1 MNNYIKNLK
10 KYSQKEGFFEGEW
23 YGFKEPFEK
32 ALSSKDSEEGM
43 LTWLKAIAKYHINE
57 DTGSRYWIE
66 RAKSNNI
73 TNEKID
79 RVESLDSLVSL
90 LGNSDSSLLKKE
102 NGYKDYYMPKNF
114 KLEDMFKSSSSGTTG
129 PAKTV
134 YHTPQSLSVSAV
146 NEYTGIKAQYPV
158 KELRNKKLLAAGPI
172 SAYQEEHRKLAE
184 LLEME
189 FVGNEFETKG
199 LKLLSPQEMMQ
210 AMKPVMEKEAYL
222 LKQGNIGIA
231 TAAMEMLSMLPKELF
246 YGTDLIK
253 VSGTQITAEGL
264 KNAEKEIGK
273 KLIPMYGHYAGKS
286 SIGFTDGVSIVHIG
300 GNRIYFSNEIVY
312 FPPFPIT
319 YLYMN
324 NNGNP
329 VAYDQKAQT
338 KMIVAEPELLLIN
351 DEDYAVRRKATKA
364 TKAFKDIDGIS
375 DLSRS

>member
-10 KYSQKEGFFEGEW
+10 KYSQRDDFFKEEW
-23 YGFKEPFEK
+23 YNFKEPFGK
-32 ALSSKDSEEGM
+32 ALSSKNSEDGM
-43 LTWLKAIAKYHINE
+43 LLWLKAIAKYHIND
-57 DTGSRYWIE
+57 DTGSKYWIE
-66 RAKSNNI
+66 KAKSNGI

-79 RVESLDSLVSL
+79 KAESLDSLVSL
-90 LGNSDSSLLKKE
+90 LGNSDSGILKKE
-102 NGYKDYYMPKNF
+102 NGYKDYYLPKNF

-134 YHTPQSLSVSAV
+134 YHSPQSLSISAV

-158 KELRNKKLLAAGPI
+158 KELRDKKLLAAGPV

-184 LLEME
+184 LLGME
-189 FVGNEFETKG
+189 YVGNEFETKG

-210 AMKPVMEKEAYL
+210 AMKPVMEKEIYI

-231 TAAMEMLSMLPKELF
+231 TAAMEMLSMLPKDLF
-246 YGTDLIK
+246 YGVDLIK
-253 VSGTQITAEGL
+253 VSGTQITSEGL

-286 SIGFTDGVSIVHIG
+286 SIGFADGIRTVHIG
-300 GNRIYFSNEIVY
+300 GNKIHFSSEIAY

-351 DEDYAVRRKATKA
+351 DEDYGVKRKATKA
-364 TKAFKDIDGIS
+364 TKAFKKIDGIS
-375 DLSRS
+375 NISRS

>member
-1 MNNYIKNLK
+1 MNNYIKNLR
-10 KYSQKEGFFEGEW
+10 KYSQREGFFDCEW

-32 ALSSKDSEEGM
+32 ALSSNNNEDGM
-43 LTWLKAIAKYHINE
+43 LLWLKAVAKYHINE
-57 DTGSRYWIE
+57 GTGSTYWIE
-66 RAKSNNI
+66 RAKSGGI

-79 RVESLDSLVSL
+79 KAESLDSLVSL
-90 LGNSDSSLLKKE
+90 LGNSDSGLLKKE

-158 KELRNKKLLAAGPI
+158 KGLKDKKLLAAGPVG
-172 SAYQEEHRKLAE
+172 AYQEEHRKLAE
-184 LLEME
+184 LLGME
-189 FVGNEFETKG
+189 YVGNEFETKG

-210 AMKPVMEKEAYL
+210 AMKPVMEKEAYV

-231 TAAMEMLSMLPKELF
+231 TAAMEMLSMLPKDLF
-246 YGTDLIK
+246 YDTDLIK
-253 VSGTQITAEGL
+253 VSGTQITSEGL
-264 KNAEKEIGK
+264 KKAEEKTGK

-286 SIGFTDGVSIVHIG
+286 SIGFADGVSIVHIG
-300 GNRIYFSNEIVY
+300 GNRIYFSSDIAY
-312 FPPFPIT
+312 FPAFPVT
-319 YLYMN
+319 YIYMN

-329 VAYDQKAQT
+329 AAYDQKAQT

-351 DEDYAVRRKATKA
+351 DEDYAVKRKATKA
-364 TKAFKDIDGIS
+364 TKSFKKIDGIS
-375 DLSRS
+375 DLSRA

>member
-1 MNNYIKNLK
+1 MNNYIKNLR
-10 KYSQKEGFFEGEW
+10 KYSQREGFFDGEW

-32 ALSSKDSEEGM
+32 ALSSNNNEDGM
-43 LTWLKAIAKYHINE
+43 LLWLKAVAKYHINE
-57 DTGSRYWIE
+57 GTGSTYWIE
-66 RAKSNNI
+66 RAKSGGI

-79 RVESLDSLVSL
+79 KAESLDSLVSL
-90 LGNSDSSLLKKE
+90 LGNSDSGLLKKE

-158 KELRNKKLLAAGPI
+158 KGLKDKKLLAAGPVG
-172 SAYQEEHRKLAE
+172 AYQEEHRKLAE
-184 LLEME
+184 LLGME
-189 FVGNEFETKG
+189 YVGNEFETKG

-210 AMKPVMEKEAYL
+210 AMKPVMEKEAYV

-231 TAAMEMLSMLPKELF
+231 TAAMEMLSMLPKDLF
-246 YGTDLIK
+246 YDTDLIK
-253 VSGTQITAEGL
+253 VSGTQITSEGL
-264 KNAEKEIGK
+264 KKAEEKTGK

-286 SIGFTDGVSIVHIG
+286 SIGFADGVSIVHIG
-300 GNRIYFSNEIVY
+300 GNRIYFSSDIAY
-312 FPPFPIT
+312 FPAFPVT
-319 YLYMN
+319 YIYMN

-329 VAYDQKAQT
+329 AAYDQKAQT

-351 DEDYAVRRKATKA
+351 DEDYAVKRKATKA
-364 TKAFKDIDGIS
+364 TKSFKKIDGIS